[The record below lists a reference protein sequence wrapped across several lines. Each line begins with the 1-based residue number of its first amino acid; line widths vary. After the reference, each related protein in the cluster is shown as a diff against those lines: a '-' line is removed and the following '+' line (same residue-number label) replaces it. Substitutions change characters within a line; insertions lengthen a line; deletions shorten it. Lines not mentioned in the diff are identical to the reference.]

1 MVAAP
6 KALKERVVEY
16 LSYLREIRNLSGATV
31 KAYGNDLF
39 GFLDWLSEAG
49 TDTGSDPDPDVDSG
63 RDDSLAREIEIDTSQ
78 MRSYIAHLHRSGAA
92 ETSVNRALSA
102 IKGFFRHLQGN
113 NELDYSPAEAIRTLR
128 APKTLPR
135 FLFQEEMTKL
145 LEVPGTTFR
154 DRRDRL
160 ILELLYST
168 GCRVSEAAGITLKE
182 LSKDTRSILVHGK
195 GNKDRVVF
203 LGQRA
208 QESLA
213 DYLPAREELQKRQ
226 GIGTKRL
233 LLNQRG
239 GPLTQRGI
247 ALIIEKRVRE
257 HGLAKH
263 VSPHTF
269 RHSFATH
276 LLDHGA
282 DIRVVQAL
290 LGHSS
295 LSTTQVYTHLRL
307 GQLKEIYAAAHPHAR
322 RGGEPKG
329 DEAS

>member
-1 MVAAP
+1 MVTAP
-6 KALKERVVEY
+6 SALKDRVVEY

-39 GFLDWLSEAG
+39 SFLEWLGDEEI
-49 TDTGSDPDPDVDSG
+49 DV
-63 RDDSLAREIEIDTSQ
+63 DTSQ
-78 MRSYIAHLHRSGAA
+78 MRSYIAYLSRNGAA
-92 ETSVNRALSA
+92 ETSVNRSLSA

-113 NELDYSPAEAIRTLR
+113 KEIDYSPAEAVRTLR

-135 FLFQEEMTKL
+135 FLFQQEMSKL
-145 LEVPGTTFR
+145 LQVAGTTFR
-154 DRRDRL
+154 DQRDRL

-168 GCRVSEAAGITLKE
+168 GCRVSEATGISLKH
-182 LSKDTRSILVHGK
+182 LSKDRRSLLVRGK
-195 GNKDRVVF
+195 GNKERMVF
-203 LGQRA
+203 LGEGARS
-208 QESLA
+208 SLA
-213 DYLPAREELQKRQ
+213 PYLFAREALLRRHRRLGEQA
-226 GIGTKRL
+226 L

-239 GPLTQRGI
+239 GRLTQRGI

-257 HGLAKH
+257 QGLAKQ

-290 LGHSS
+290 LGHAS

-307 GQLKEIYAAAHPHAR
+307 GQLKEIYSSAHPHAR
-322 RGGEPKG
+322 HSKGGGEAP
-329 DEAS
+329 